1 MKTIIALKMGKP
13 KKGMSEMVDDA
24 DTSILDEL
32 IGNCESKMGSK
43 FKKKEPEIEVASD
56 EDSSEED
63 SMEGMD
69 ESKMEMLMEMYKKLK
84 GA

>member
-1 MKTIIALKMGKP
+1 MKAAIMIKMKP
-13 KKGMSEMVDDA
+13 KKGMKEMADDA
-24 DTSILDEL
+24 DNSILDEL

-43 FKKKEPEIEVASD
+43 FKKAEPDVEMED
-56 EDSSEED
+56 EKYAEEDD

>member
-1 MKTIIALKMGKP
+1 MKTMIAVKMGKP
-13 KKGMSEMVDDA
+13 KKGIHEMVDDA

-43 FKKKEPEIEVASD
+43 FKKQEPEIEVD
-56 EDSSEED
+56 GEKDSSEED
-63 SMEGMD
+63 AMEGLD
-69 ESKMEMLMEMYKKLK
+69 ENKMEMLMEMYKKLK